1 MNSTYSVKQVKSMI
15 DIELA
20 LKLCLSKKHSPAAT
34 HNPWSIQQKRTLIY
48 TYWSKFRW
56 RVAVNCHWIKTY
68 IRQKEDGC
76 SKQNNNT
83 MINMV
88 GLSLDRFM
96 VFPWPT
102 APARAFLLECL
113 KKSQSG
119 YDAQWTDNICSF
131 SSSTSYGW
139 RWAHNMLFLIVCLEE
154 LFRVEFVPCFLF
166 NECRKEN

>member
-1 MNSTYSVKQVKSMI
+1 MKNQQARLQWLFQKFPMNNLTYEQYLQCQTGEI
-15 DIELA
+15 HDRYRTG
-20 LKLCLSKKHSPAAT
+20 LKTLCLSKKHSPAAT

-119 YDAQWTDNICSF
+119 YDAQ
-131 SSSTSYGW
+131 
-139 RWAHNMLFLIVCLEE
+139 
-154 LFRVEFVPCFLF
+154 
-166 NECRKEN
+166 